1 MREIVIVIAD
11 LYLPPGTSDSAAEV
25 AAAFAQVPGLQAVGR
40 FGTRSP
46 LPQGWRS
53 WLAGWAGHGELAD
66 IAPAEIAAAVLDG
79 AQRPQAQQTT
89 RWIATP
95 LELRASHL
103 RVHLE
108 HRGLLSLA
116 AAEQQ
121 FLAAQFAGT
130 LGAAGG
136 SLAPLPSGDF
146 LLSTPGLAA
155 HPATEPARSAGGD
168 VAAALPQGAAAGPL
182 RRLVAEIEMWLHAL
196 PLNES
201 RARRGEPPVTVL
213 WPWGAGDPAHR
224 SPQLPAAR
232 AAGSLPLA
240 FGRDAWLA
248 GLWHLQG
255 GGSRPLPQRLEPVLA
270 AVADRA
276 VVVAEVG
283 RELQCS
289 HPDTVAQAV
298 ARLDER
304 LVLPAWH
311 ALARGELAQLTVIVG
326 DVRVQSGRTSRLR
339 LWRRARAGL
348 RSFA

>member
-1 MREIVIVIAD
+1 VREIVIVIAD

-25 AAAFAQVPGLQAVGR
+25 AAAFARVPGLQAVGR
-40 FGTRSP
+40 FGTRAP
-46 LPQGWRS
+46 LPQGWRA
-53 WLAGWAGHGELAD
+53 WLARWAGHGELAD

-79 AQRPQAQQTT
+79 AQRPQAQPGT

-116 AAEQQ
+116 AEEQQ
-121 FLAAQFAGT
+121 LLAVEFAGT
-130 LGAAGG
+130 FGGAGS

-168 VAAALPQGAAAGPL
+168 VAAALPRGAAAGPL

-196 PLNES
+196 ALNEL
-201 RARRGEPPVTVL
+201 RTQRGEPPVTAL
-213 WPWGAGDPAHR
+213 WPWGAGDRRQGGRQP
-224 SPQLPAAR
+224 PAAR

-255 GGSRPLPQRLEPVLA
+255 GSSRPLPQRLEPVLA
-270 AVADRA
+270 AGTDRA

-289 HPDTVAQAV
+289 HPDTVAEAV

-304 LVLPAWH
+304 LVLPAWR
-311 ALARGELAQLTVIVG
+311 ALTRGELAQLTVIVG
-326 DVRVQSGRTSRLR
+326 DARVQSRRTSRLR
-339 LWRRARAGL
+339 LWRRPRAGL